1 MDRFI
6 KTSEVFDD
14 NTCKSL
20 IGIFEGSSQK
30 MKIENAG
37 VPNFTQ
43 VNVNAEGKY
52 GKFVQVLC
60 YKSVSYTHL
69 TLPTKA

>member
-1 MDRFI
+1 
-6 KTSEVFDD
+6 
-14 NTCKSL
+14 
-20 IGIFEGSSQK
+20 

-43 VNVNAEGKY
+43 VNINAEGKY

-60 YKSVSYTHL
+60 YKFLEVVKEYMKILIWINLYSF
-69 TLPTKA
+69 KIIC